1 MTIVDAIVKSLM
13 DIGRPATY
21 EEIYAHIVDNEY
33 YEFGAK
39 SPVGVVRVKL
49 RLHSVN
55 VDISSGQG
63 KQKYFRSESG
73 KGKNELFSLLDQPIN
88 TEIKKEPAKTENKT
102 YHKEIIKRKGFTERL
117 WEKASVLDLS
127 IHKISLIEC
136 TWMLLGSL
144 LPIIVDSLLR
154 VALLDSKITAAF
166 QNNLKSGEVFLLTSA
181 LIMPFFFTLIKYV
194 NSDHEE
200 KELNKLP
207 YFGWVFFVTI
217 CSLLAGVFTFV
228 YYRIGQHVRD
238 NAQSEIVKSMF
249 SFEFGNWAFFI
260 FFVSL
265 IIWYYSSYMNHRS
278 ANSYKNIRKRQVASL
293 ESNFENDNREQ
304 E

>member
-1 MTIVDAIVKSLM
+1 M

-21 EEIYAHIVDNEY
+21 DEIYCHIVDNEY

-39 SPVGVVRVKL
+39 SPIGVVRVKL
-49 RLHSVN
+49 RLHSLN
-55 VDISSGQG
+55 VDISSGKG
-63 KQKYFRSESG
+63 KKKFFRSVSGSG
-73 KGKNELFSLLDQPIN
+73 KDELFSLLEKPIDSEVN
-88 TEIKKEPAKTENKT
+88 KEPLKSDKKA
-102 YHKEIIKRKGFTERL
+102 YRKEIVKKKSWFYKL
-117 WEKASVLDLS
+117 KMKVADLDFS

-136 TWMLLGSL
+136 SWMLLGSL

-154 VALLDSKITAAF
+154 VALLESRITDAF
-166 QNNLKSGEVFLLTSA
+166 KNNLKSGEVFLLTSA

-194 NSDHEE
+194 NSDHED
-200 KELNKLP
+200 KKINKLP

-217 CSLLAGVFTFV
+217 CSLLAGIFTFV

-238 NAQSEIVKSMF
+238 NAQSEVVKSMF
-249 SFEFGNWAFFI
+249 GFEFGNWAFFI

-278 ANSYKNIRKRQVASL
+278 TNSYKNIRKKQVASL

-304 E
+304 N